1 VAQPV
6 STPIHRRLLI
16 VAVWLSLLALGASL
30 GLQKIRTFDYWWQLR
45 TGALIL
51 ETGEVPKQDVYTY
64 TVPGARYI
72 DIHWLHQLGLHGLH
86 SLGGHDA
93 VVVAKAL
100 AVCALIAI
108 LAPIGYRRERPWVS
122 ALALGLMLLVAADR
136 FMPRP
141 ELPSFLLLAAVLALL
156 DRHERR
162 RDAWVFAIVPLQ
174 LLWANV
180 HGLFALGLALCAIYL
195 VAEVLRPLVAPDQGL
210 DTRAAGR
217 LAAVT
222 ALGSL
227 VCLLNPNGL
236 DGALYPI
243 QQFGMIGPPED
254 RGVFGSLIAELIP
267 PIGGGRE
274 HTRPALALTGV
285 LAILSLLAMAW
296 NWRRVHAADPLLWVA
311 FAYLALG
318 ANRNLALFSIVA
330 APILARNAN
339 AVLDRRSIPRHAG
352 TAASAAAVVVLAL
365 LTLDVAR
372 DRFFQRLASFREAGL
387 GTMEIYYPVGAAE
400 WIAEVRPP
408 GPICH
413 HMADGGYLI
422 WRLFPDYKSM
432 VDGRLEVFGAERFIQ
447 LQVAEPGR
455 FKELD
460 AEYRFG
466 VVLVHFGLV
475 KSDALLWW
483 LHMNSNWLLAY
494 LDDTTAVYV
503 HRDRSGL
510 PWIRELDIDAPE
522 LFPPLDRP
530 NGVSDL
536 VRRFGRTQF
545 YMAMRRFEPALEF
558 WEDTIARYPD
568 LPQGPI
574 VHASLL
580 QSNGLHA
587 AAEAI
592 LRRLLEERPGDAKL
606 LVQVG
611 DLRWEAGDRE
621 VAKGFYDRALEAN
634 PDFAYANFRRGM
646 AAEVEGDLE
655 MATRLYG
662 RVLALTHP
670 GDPVALLA
678 SGRLGA
684 ISGTF

>member
-1 VAQPV
+1 M
-6 STPIHRRLLI
+6 RRGWLTAAI
-16 VAVWLSLLALGASL
+16 WLSLLGLGATL
-30 GLQKIRTFDYWWQLR
+30 GLQKLRCFDYWWQLR
-45 TGALIL
+45 TGALIAQ
-51 ETGEVPKQDVYTY
+51 TGEVPKHDVFTY

-93 VVVAKAL
+93 VVVAKAV
-100 AVCALIAI
+100 AVCALLAI
-108 LAPIGYRRERPWVS
+108 LAPIGHRRERPWVS
-122 ALALGLMLLVAADR
+122 ALALCLMLLVAADR

-156 DRHERR
+156 DRHERT

-174 LLWANV
+174 LIWANV
-180 HGLFALGLALCAIYL
+180 HGLFAVGLAVCAIYL
-195 VAEVLRPLVAPDQGL
+195 AAEVLRPLVAPGERL
-210 DTRAAGR
+210 DARAVAR

-222 ALGSL
+222 ALGGL
-227 VCLLNPNGL
+227 VSLLNPNGL
-236 DGALYPI
+236 EGALYPI
-243 QQFGMIGPPED
+243 QQLGMIGPPED

-274 HTRPALALTGV
+274 YPPPALALAGA
-285 LAILSLLAMAW
+285 LAALSLLSMVW

-318 ANRNLALFSIVA
+318 ANRNLALFAIVA
-330 APILARNAN
+330 APILVRNAN
-339 AVLDRRSIPRHAG
+339 SVLDRRAVPRPAS
-352 TAASAAAVVVLAL
+352 TAVGVAAVAVFAL
-365 LTLDVAR
+365 LALDVAS
-372 DRFFQRLASFREAGL
+372 DRFFQRIGSFREAGL
-387 GTMEIYYPVGAAE
+387 GTLDVLYPVGAAE

-422 WRLFPDYKSM
+422 WRLFPEYKVM
-432 VDGRLEVFGAERFIQ
+432 VDGRLELFGAERFIG
-447 LQVAEPGR
+447 LQVAEPSR

-460 AEYRFG
+460 AEYQFG

-475 KSDALLWW
+475 RSDALLWW
-483 LHMNSNWLLAY
+483 LHLNSNWLLAY

-503 HRDRSGL
+503 HRERSGL
-510 PWIRELDIDAPE
+510 PWLREVDVESAD
-522 LFPPLDRP
+522 LFPPLEGGKRT
-530 NGVSDL
+530 SEL

-545 YMAMRRFEPALEF
+545 LMAMRRFEPALKL
-558 WEDTIARYPD
+558 WEETIARYPD

-592 LRRLLEERPGDAKL
+592 LRRLLEQEPEDAKL

-611 DLRWEAGDRE
+611 DLRWEAGDRGG
-621 VAKGFYDRALEAN
+621 AMGFYDRALEA
-634 PDFAYANFRRGM
+634 DSGFAYANLRRAM
-646 AAEVEGDLE
+646 AAEADGDLE
-655 MATRLYG
+655 MATMLYG
-662 RVLALTHP
+662 RVVALSHP
-670 GDPVALLA
+670 ADPVALLA
-678 SGRLGA
+678 SGRIGA
-684 ISGTF
+684 LSGAL

>member
-1 VAQPV
+1 L
-6 STPIHRRLLI
+6 TW
-16 VAVWLSLLALGASL
+16 AVWISLLALGFAL

-45 TGALIL
+45 TGALIV
-51 ETGEVPKQDVYTY
+51 ETGEVPKHDVFTY

-72 DIHWLHQLGLHGLH
+72 DIHWLHQLGLHGLY
-86 SLGGHDA
+86 SLGGHDS
-93 VVVAKAL
+93 VVAAKAL
-100 AVCALIAI
+100 LVCALIGI

-122 ALALGLMLLVAADR
+122 ALGLGLMLLVAADR

-141 ELPSFLLLAAVLALL
+141 ELPSFLLLAAFLALL
-156 DRHERR
+156 DRNDRR
-162 RDAWVFAIVPLQ
+162 RDFWVFAIVPLQ
-174 LLWANV
+174 LIWANV
-180 HGLFALGLALCAIYL
+180 HGLFALGLAVCVIYL
-195 VAEVLRPLVAPDQGL
+195 GAEVVRPLVAPGQRL
-210 DTRAAGR
+210 DTRSAGR

-222 ALGSL
+222 VLAAL
-227 VCLLNPNGL
+227 VCLVNPNGL
-236 DGALYPI
+236 EGALYPI

-274 HTRPALALTGV
+274 HSRPVLALTGS
-285 LAILSLLAMAW
+285 LAFLSLLAMAW

-318 ANRNLALFSIVA
+318 ANRNLALFAIVA
-330 APILARNAN
+330 APVLVRNAN
-339 AVLDRRSIPRHAG
+339 AALDRRAIPQRIG
-352 TAASAAAVVVLAL
+352 TAAGAAAVIALAL

-372 DRFFQRLASFREAGL
+372 DGFFRRIGSFREAGL
-387 GTMEIYYPVGAAE
+387 GTMESFYPVGAAE
-400 WIAEVRPP
+400 WISEVRPP

-422 WRLFPDYKSM
+422 WRLFPDYKVM
-432 VDGRLEVFGAERFIQ
+432 VDGRLEVFGAERFIE
-447 LQVAEPGR
+447 LQVADPSR

-466 VVLVHFGLV
+466 VVLVHHGLV
-475 KSDALLWW
+475 RSDALLWW
-483 LHMNSNWLLAY
+483 LHLNSNWLLAY

-503 HRDRSGL
+503 HRDRSGM
-510 PWIRELDIDAPE
+510 PWIREVEIDAPD
-522 LFPPLDRP
+522 LFPPLDGERR
-530 NGVSDL
+530 SSEL

-558 WEDTIARYPD
+558 WEETIARYPD

-574 VHASLL
+574 IHASLL

-587 AAEAI
+587 AAETI
-592 LRRLLEERPGDAKL
+592 LRRLLEERPEDAKL

-621 VAKGFYDRALEAN
+621 VAKGFYDRALEADA
-634 PDFAYANFRRGM
+634 DFAYASFRRAM
-646 AAEVEGDLE
+646 AAEAEGDLE
-655 MATRLYG
+655 MAMRLYG
-662 RVLALTHP
+662 RTIGLAHP

-678 SGRLGA
+678 TERLGA
-684 ISGTF
+684 M

>member
-1 VAQPV
+1 MDQAV
-6 STPIHRRLLI
+6 SKPTRRRWLSLAI
-16 VAVWLSLLALGASL
+16 WLSLLALGFAL

-51 ETGEVPKQDVYTY
+51 ETGEVPRHDVYTY

-93 VVVAKAL
+93 VVVAKGL

-162 RDAWVFAIVPLQ
+162 RDAWVFAVVPLQ
-174 LLWANV
+174 LLWANI
-180 HGLFALGLALCAIYL
+180 HGLFALGLALCTIYL
-195 VAEVLRPLVAPDQGL
+195 AAEVLRPLVAPGQRL
-210 DTRAAGR
+210 DVRAAGR

-227 VCLLNPNGL
+227 VCLANPNGL
-236 DGALYPI
+236 EGALYPI

-267 PIGGGRE
+267 PIGGGSQ
-274 HTRPALALTGV
+274 HSAPALALAGA

-296 NWRRVHAADPLLWVA
+296 NWRRVQAADPLLWVA

-330 APILARNAN
+330 APILVRNAN
-339 AVLDRRSIPRHAG
+339 AMLDQRPIPRRAG
-352 TAASAAAVVVLAL
+352 TAASLAAVAVLGV

-372 DRFFQRLASFREAGL
+372 DGFFRRIGSFREFGL
-387 GTMEIYYPVGAAE
+387 GTLDVFYPVGAAE

-422 WRLFPDYKSM
+422 WRLYPDYQVM
-432 VDGRLEVFGAERFIQ
+432 VDGRLEVFGAERFIG
-447 LQVAEPGR
+447 LQVADPAR
-455 FKELD
+455 FKQLD
-460 AEYRFG
+460 AEHQFG
-466 VVLVHFGLV
+466 LVLVHFGLV

-483 LHMNSNWLLAY
+483 LHLNSNWLLAY
-494 LDDTTAVYV
+494 LDDTTAVFV
-503 HRDRSGL
+503 HRGRSGL
-510 PWIRELDIDAPE
+510 PWIREVEIDAPDS
-522 LFPPLDRP
+522 FPALDEASST
-530 NGVSDL
+530 SDL

-545 YMAMRRFEPALEF
+545 YMAMHRYESALEI
-558 WEDTIARYPD
+558 WEETIARYPD

-592 LRRLLEERPGDAKL
+592 LRRLLAETPEDPKL

-621 VAKGFYDRALEAN
+621 MARDFYDRALDASA
-634 PDFAYANFRRGM
+634 DFAYASFRRGM
-646 AAEVEGDLE
+646 VAEVEGDVE
-655 MATRLYG
+655 MALRLYG
-662 RVLALTHP
+662 RVVALSHP
-670 GDPVALLA
+670 GSPLALLA
-678 SGRLGA
+678 SQRFEAL
-684 ISGTF
+684 SGTL

>member
-1 VAQPV
+1 L
-6 STPIHRRLLI
+6 RRG
-16 VAVWLSLLALGASL
+16 WLTGAIWISLLALGFAL

-45 TGALIL
+45 TGALIM
-51 ETGEVPKQDVYTY
+51 ETGEVPKHDVYTY

-93 VVVAKAL
+93 VVVTKAL

-108 LAPIGYRRERPWVS
+108 LAPIGHRRERPWLS

-141 ELPSFLLLAAVLALL
+141 ELPSFLLLAAFLALL

-162 RDAWVFAIVPLQ
+162 GDNWLFAIVPLQ
-174 LLWANV
+174 LIWANV
-180 HGLFALGLALCAIYL
+180 HGLFALGLAVCAIYL
-195 VAEVLRPLVAPDQGL
+195 AAAVLRPLVAPGERID
-210 DTRAAGR
+210 AGAVRR

-222 ALGSL
+222 VLGGL
-227 VCLLNPNGL
+227 ACLLNPNGI

-243 QQFGMIGPPED
+243 QQLGMIGPPED
-254 RGVFGSLIAELIP
+254 RGVFGSVIAELIP

-274 HTRPALALTGV
+274 QAPLALVVLGALAF
-285 LAILSLLAMAW
+285 LSLAAMAW

-318 ANRNLALFSIVA
+318 ANRNLALFSMVA
-330 APILARNAN
+330 APILVRNAN
-339 AVLDRRSIPRHAG
+339 AALDRRSLPRHAA
-352 TAASAAAVVVLAL
+352 TAAGVAVVVALAWL
-365 LTLDVAR
+365 AVDVAR
-372 DRFFQRLASFREAGL
+372 DRFFPRMGSFREAGL
-387 GTMEIYYPVGAAE
+387 GTMEVFYPVGAAE

-422 WRLFPDYKSM
+422 WRLFPDYKVM
-432 VDGRLEVFGAERFIQ
+432 VDGRLEVYGAERFIE
-447 LQVAEPGR
+447 LQVAEPER
-455 FKELD
+455 FKALD
-460 AEYRFG
+460 AEHRFG
-466 VVLVHFGLV
+466 VVLVHYGLIRA
-475 KSDALLWW
+475 DALLRW
-483 LHMNSNWLLAY
+483 LHLNSNWRLAY

-503 HRDRSGL
+503 HRERSGL
-510 PWIRELDIDAPE
+510 PWIRELDIDAPD
-522 LFPPLDRP
+522 LFPPLDRAKET
-530 NGVSDL
+530 SEL

-545 YMAMRRFEPALEF
+545 YMAMRRFEAALAF
-558 WEDTIARYPD
+558 WEETIARYPD
-568 LPQGPI
+568 LAQGPI
-574 VHASLL
+574 IHASLL

-592 LRRLLEERPGDAKL
+592 LRRLLEERPEDAKL

-621 VAKGFYDRALEAN
+621 VAKGFYDRALEA
-634 PDFAYANFRRGM
+634 DADLAYANFRRAT
-646 AAEVEGDLE
+646 AAEAEGDLE
-655 MATRLYG
+655 MALRLYG
-662 RVLALTHP
+662 RAVALSHP

-678 SGRLGA
+678 SGRVAVLAGA
-684 ISGTF
+684 R

>member
-1 VAQPV
+1 M
-6 STPIHRRLLI
+6 RRGWLAA
-16 VAVWLSLLALGASL
+16 AVWISLLALGFTL

-45 TGALIL
+45 TGALIV
-51 ETGEVPKQDVYTY
+51 ETDEVPKHDVYTY

-72 DIHWLHQLGLHGLH
+72 DIHWLHQLGLYGLH

-100 AVCALIAI
+100 MVCALIGI
-108 LAPIGYRRERPWVS
+108 LAPIGYRRERPWIS

-141 ELPSFLLLAAVLALL
+141 ELPSFLLLAAVLVLL
-156 DRHERR
+156 DRHERH
-162 RDAWVFAIVPLQ
+162 RDAWVFAIVPIQ
-174 LLWANV
+174 LIWANV
-180 HGLFALGLALCAIYL
+180 HGLFALGLAGCVIYL
-195 VAEVLRPLVAPDQGL
+195 AAEVLRPLVAPDQRL
-210 DTRAAGR
+210 DARAAGR
-217 LAAVT
+217 LAAVS
-222 ALGSL
+222 ALGAL
-227 VCLLNPNGL
+227 VCLVNPNGL
-236 DGALYPI
+236 EGALYPI

-274 HTRPALALTGV
+274 YSRPALALTGA
-285 LAILSLLAMAW
+285 LAALSLIAMAW

-311 FAYLALG
+311 FAYLGLG
-318 ANRNLALFSIVA
+318 ANRNLALFAIVA
-330 APILARNAN
+330 APILVRNAN
-339 AVLDRRSIPRHAG
+339 AALDRRAIPRRAG
-352 TAASAAAVVVLAL
+352 TVVSAAVVVVLVL

-372 DRFFQRLASFREAGL
+372 DGFFRRIGSFRETGL
-387 GTMEIYYPVGAAE
+387 GTMDVFYPVGAAE

-422 WRLFPDYKSM
+422 WRLFPDYRVM
-432 VDGRLEVFGAERFIQ
+432 VDGRLEVFGAERFIG
-447 LQVAEPGR
+447 LQVAEPSR

-460 AEYRFG
+460 AEYQFG

-475 KSDALLWW
+475 RSDALLWW
-483 LHMNSNWLLAY
+483 LHLNSSWLLAY

-503 HRDRSGL
+503 RRDRSGL
-510 PWIRELDIDAPE
+510 PWIRELDIDAPD
-522 LFPPLDRP
+522 LFPPLDGP
-530 NGVSDL
+530 KGVTDL

-545 YMAMRRFEPALEF
+545 YMAMRHFEPALEL
-558 WEDTIARYPD
+558 WEETIARYPD

-574 VHASLL
+574 IHASLL

-592 LRRLLEERPGDAKL
+592 LRRLLEEKPEDAKL

-621 VAKGFYDRALEAN
+621 AAKGFYDRALEADA
-634 PDFAYANFRRGM
+634 DFAYASFRRAM
-646 AAEVEGDLE
+646 AAEAEGDLE
-655 MATRLYG
+655 MAARLYG
-662 RVLALTHP
+662 RAIALARP

-678 SGRLGA
+678 SERLGA
-684 ISGTF
+684 ISGAL

>member
-1 VAQPV
+1 LRRGWLTPV
-6 STPIHRRLLI
+6 IWI
-16 VAVWLSLLALGASL
+16 SLLALGFTL
-30 GLQKIRTFDYWWQLR
+30 GLQRIRTFDYWWQLR
-45 TGALIL
+45 TGALIV
-51 ETGEVPKQDVYTY
+51 ETGEVPKQDVYTF

-100 AVCALIAI
+100 MVCALIGI
-108 LAPIGYRRERPWVS
+108 LAPIGHRRERPWVS

-141 ELPSFLLLAAVLALL
+141 ELPSFLLLAAFLALL

-162 RDAWVFAIVPLQ
+162 RDAWIFALVPLQ
-174 LLWANV
+174 LIWANV
-180 HGLFALGLALCAIYL
+180 HGLFALGLAVCAIYL
-195 VAEVLRPLVAPDQGL
+195 AAELLRPLVAPGQRIDPGS
-210 DTRAAGR
+210 AGR

-222 ALGSL
+222 ALGAL

-236 DGALYPI
+236 EGALYPI

-267 PIGGGRE
+267 PIGGGRR
-274 HTRPALALTGV
+274 HSPPALVLTGI
-285 LAILSLLAMAW
+285 LAALSLLAIAW

-318 ANRNLALFSIVA
+318 ANRNLALFAIVA
-330 APILARNAN
+330 APILVRNAN
-339 AVLDRRSIPRHAG
+339 AVLDRRSIPRQAG
-352 TAASAAAVVVLAL
+352 TVASVAAVAVLVL
-365 LTLDVAR
+365 LTLDVVS
-372 DRFFQRLASFREAGL
+372 DRFFRRIGSFRETGL
-387 GTMEIYYPVGAAE
+387 GTMEVYYPVGAVD

-422 WRLFPDYKSM
+422 WRLFPDYKVM
-432 VDGRLEVFGAERFIQ
+432 VDGRLEVFGAERFID
-447 LQVAEPGR
+447 LQVAEPSR

-460 AEYRFG
+460 AEHRFG

-475 KSDALLWW
+475 RSDALLWW
-483 LHMNSNWLLAY
+483 LHLNSNWLLAY

-503 HRDRSGL
+503 HRERSGL
-510 PWIRELDIDAPE
+510 PWLREVQLDMPNP
-522 LFPPLDRP
+522 FPPLEQGGR
-530 NGVSDL
+530 SSEL

-545 YMAMRRFEPALEF
+545 YMAMRRHQPALEF
-558 WEDTIARYPD
+558 WEETIARYPD

-574 VHASLL
+574 IHASLL

-592 LRRLLEERPGDAKL
+592 LRRLLEERPEDAKL

-621 VAKGFYDRALEAN
+621 VAKGFYDRALEADA
-634 PDFAYANFRRGM
+634 DFAYASFRRAM
-646 AAEVEGDLE
+646 AAETEGDLE
-655 MATRLYG
+655 MAARLYG
-662 RVLALTHP
+662 RAMALAHP

-678 SGRLGA
+678 SGRLAA
-684 ISGTF
+684 ISGAR

>member
-483 LHMNSNWLLAY
+483 LHLNSNWLLAY

>member
-1 VAQPV
+1 LRRSWLTVA
-6 STPIHRRLLI
+6 IWI
-16 VAVWLSLLALGASL
+16 ALLALGFAL

-45 TGALIL
+45 TGALIV
-51 ETGEVPKQDVYTY
+51 ETGEVPTHDVFTY

-72 DIHWLHQLGLHGLH
+72 DIHWLHQLGLHGLY
-86 SLGGHDA
+86 SLGGHEA

-100 AVCALIAI
+100 MVCALIAI
-108 LAPIGYRRERPWVS
+108 LAPIGHRRERPWVS
-122 ALALGLMLLVAADR
+122 ALGLGLMLVVAADR

-174 LLWANV
+174 LVWANL
-180 HGLFALGLALCAIYL
+180 HGLFAVGLAVCAIYL
-195 VAEVLRPLVAPDQGL
+195 AAAVLRPLVAPDQRL
-210 DTRAAGR
+210 DARAVGR

-222 ALGSL
+222 ALGGL
-227 VCLLNPNGL
+227 ACLLNPNGL
-236 DGALYPI
+236 EGALYPI

-254 RGVFGSLIAELIP
+254 RGVFGSLIAELVP

-274 HTRPALALTGV
+274 HARPVLALVGV
-285 LAILSLLAMAW
+285 LAVLSLAAMAW
-296 NWRRVHAADPLLWVA
+296 NWRRVQAADPLLWVA

-330 APILARNAN
+330 APILVRNAN
-339 AVLDRRSIPRHAG
+339 AVLDRRSVPRHAA
-352 TAASAAAVVVLAL
+352 TAAGAAVVAVLAL
-365 LTLDVAR
+365 LMLDVVR
-372 DRFFQRLASFREAGL
+372 DRFFPRMGSFREAGL
-387 GTMEIYYPVGAAE
+387 GTMEVYYPVGAAE

-422 WRLFPDYKSM
+422 WRLFPDYKVM
-432 VDGRLEVFGAERFIQ
+432 VDGRLEVFGAERFIG
-447 LQVAEPGR
+447 LQVAEPRR

-466 VVLVHFGLV
+466 VVLVHYGLV
-475 KSDALLWW
+475 RFDALLWW
-483 LHMNSNWLLAY
+483 LHLNSNWRLAY

-503 HRDRSGL
+503 HRERSGL
-510 PWIRELDIDAPE
+510 PWIREVDIDAPD
-522 LFPPLDRP
+522 LFPPLDRGK
-530 NGVSDL
+530 GVSEL

-545 YMAMRRFEPALEF
+545 YMAMRRFEPALQF
-558 WEDTIARYPD
+558 WEETIARYPD

-574 VHASLL
+574 IHASLL

-592 LRRLLEERPGDAKL
+592 LRRLLEERPEDAKL

-611 DLRWEAGDRE
+611 DLRWDAGDRE
-621 VAKGFYDRALEAN
+621 AATGFYDRALEAN
-634 PDFAYANFRRGM
+634 ADFAYASFRRAM
-646 AAEVEGDLE
+646 AAEAERDLE
-655 MATRLYG
+655 MALRLYG
-662 RVLALTHP
+662 RAVALSHP

-684 ISGTF
+684 LSGTP